1 MIYCVVIHL
10 RMTLQNYPEYQEILN
25 NIRHVS
31 YEQLSSLLVRLQDQY
46 NRGPRVEN
54 ETFINEIFAVK
65 FCNFQIFVMK

>member
-1 MIYCVVIHL
+1 MIYYLHIVIHL

-25 NIRHVS
+25 NIRFS

-54 ETFINEIFAVK
+54 ETFINEIFARD
-65 FCNFQIFVMK
+65 FATFRYS